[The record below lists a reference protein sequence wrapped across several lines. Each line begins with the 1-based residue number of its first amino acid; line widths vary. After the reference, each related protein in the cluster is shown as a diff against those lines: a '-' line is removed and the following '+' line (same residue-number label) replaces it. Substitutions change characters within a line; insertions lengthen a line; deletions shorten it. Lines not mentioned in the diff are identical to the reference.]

1 MKKQLF
7 NVKTVLASVLLTLTS
22 SAFGQTNVFDDI
34 IATSPNH
41 NLLEAAL
48 IQEGL
53 DAALQDPTANL
64 TVFAPDDNAMSALAA
79 ELGITDP
86 QVDPTDLLATPDL
99 DQILLYHVLGSTVA
113 SSGVTNGLIAAPL
126 NTANTLK
133 FTVDGANV
141 YANQASITAV
151 DLTADNGVVHVLD
164 AVVLPNQTVADV
176 AIGSA
181 AHTSLV
187 TAVVEARLL
196 PALTDPFGIF
206 TVFAPTNTAFDDAVT
221 ALGLAD
227 INALLALPNL
237 SDILLYHVLGAEVQ
251 SGGVTNGLIATPL
264 NAANTLKFTVDG
276 AMVYANQAPISA
288 VDLSSDNG
296 VVHVLDAVVL
306 ANQTVAD
313 VAIGSAAH
321 TSLVAAVVEARLL
334 PALTDPFASL
344 TVFAPTD
351 AAFDALATALGTDLN
366 GVLANPELAD
376 ILLYHVIG
384 AEVLST
390 DLTNGNVT
398 TLNGQDVTVDL
409 MTGVMIND
417 ANVTTADL
425 TSDNGVVHVL
435 DKVLVPSLASIVDNE
450 IKDVTIFPNPAVDK
464 IKLNGVNG
472 SYIVTDLFGKTVLE
486 GVSNGQFIDVNN
498 LSEGTYIIT
507 VQDSVEV
514 YQTQFVKL

>member
-1 MKKQLF
+1 M
-7 NVKTVLASVLLTLTS
+7 
-22 SAFGQTNVFDDI
+22 
-34 IATSPNH
+34 
-41 NLLEAAL
+41 
-48 IQEGL
+48 
-53 DAALQDPTANL
+53 
-64 TVFAPDDNAMSALAA
+64 
-79 ELGITDP
+79 
-86 QVDPTDLLATPDL
+86 
-99 DQILLYHVLGSTVA
+99 
-113 SSGVTNGLIAAPL
+113 
-126 NTANTLK
+126 
-133 FTVDGANV
+133 V
-141 YANQASITAV
+141 YANQAPISAV

-164 AVVLPNQTVADV
+164 AVVLP
-176 AIGSA
+176 
-181 AHTSLV
+181 
-187 TAVVEARLL
+187 
-196 PALTDPFGIF
+196 
-206 TVFAPTNTAFDDAVT
+206 
-221 ALGLAD
+221 
-227 INALLALPNL
+227 
-237 SDILLYHVLGAEVQ
+237 
-251 SGGVTNGLIATPL
+251 
-264 NAANTLKFTVDG
+264 
-276 AMVYANQAPISA
+276 
-288 VDLSSDNG
+288 
-296 VVHVLDAVVL
+296 
-306 ANQTVAD
+306 NQTVAD

-351 AAFDALATALGTDLN
+351 AAFDALATDLGTDLN

-390 DLTNGNVT
+390 DLTNGNVA

-409 MTGVMIND
+409 TAGVMIND
-417 ANVTTADL
+417 ANVTAADL

-472 SYIVTDLFGKTVLE
+472 SYTVTDLFGKTVLE